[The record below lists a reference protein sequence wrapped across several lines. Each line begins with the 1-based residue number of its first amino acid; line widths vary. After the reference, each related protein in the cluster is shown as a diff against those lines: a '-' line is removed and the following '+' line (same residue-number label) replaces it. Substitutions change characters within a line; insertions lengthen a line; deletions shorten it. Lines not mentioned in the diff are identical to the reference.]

1 MASQATAPAPRLEIK
16 RKRVPTRAL
25 LALRALSVARPWPT
39 ALLLVAMGT
48 AAAVF
53 GASSVSHSE
62 AQKDRDAFHFA
73 SAEVASTLKLAIQRE
88 EDLIVNSS
96 AFVSSTGNVTPRRFD
111 RWVESIKALQRFPE
125 VQNIGLVRLVPAAQL
140 SAFESYR
147 RAEPIRPFGQA
158 TLAPNAPF
166 EVFPAGKRSQ
176 YCFAAAGLA
185 RTPAAFLPQSVDYCA
200 LAPTLLPTRDSGVA
214 NYAPFLLGHA
224 RTLGVATPIY
234 ADGTAPAT
242 VPARRRAFVGW
253 LGVLLEPGIV
263 VGRAREGY
271 RDLGVVFRYDLHGY
285 HVAFSS
291 GTIPGHAQRTTIN
304 LHNGWSVV
312 AVGAPFRGGIFDTS
326 HAGVLL
332 VGGTL
337 LSLLVG
343 ILVLT
348 LATGRRRALALVHEK
363 TRELLHQASHDPLTG
378 LANRALVLESAQ
390 RMLARSRRVSDGL
403 VVAMFI
409 DLDNFKRIN
418 DTLGHAAGDELLRIT
433 ASRLHA
439 TVRDSDLA
447 GRLGGDEFV
456 VLADTLLRESQ
467 TDEMARRL
475 IAALHSPV
483 KLPQG
488 FVFPSVSIGVAAGHY
503 KRPHEL
509 LRDAD
514 LALYEAKSQG
524 KNRYVLYEARDAVA
538 LTQSPQREPQNT
550 PTEVTSK
557 LSGSTRR

>member
-1 MASQATAPAPRLEIK
+1 MHAQATAPAAKLKSPRKHLPA
-16 RKRVPTRAL
+16 R
-25 LALRALSVARPWPT
+25 ALRALRALFVARPWPT
-39 ALLLVAMGT
+39 ALLLVALGT

-53 GASSVSHSE
+53 GATSVSHSE
-62 AQKDRDAFHFA
+62 AQKNRDAFRFA
-73 SAEVASTLKLAIQRE
+73 SAEVASTLRLAIQRE

-96 AFVSSTGNVTPRRFD
+96 AFVSAAGNVTPRQFD

-125 VQNIGLVRLVPAAQL
+125 LQNIGLVRLVPASQL
-140 SAFESYR
+140 GAFESYR

-158 TLAPNAPF
+158 TVAPNAPF
-166 EVFPAGKRSQ
+166 QIFPPGPRGQ
-176 YCFAAAGLA
+176 YCFATAGLA
-185 RTPAAFLPQSVDYCA
+185 RSVPAFLPQSVDYCA

-234 ADGTAPAT
+234 AAGTAPAT
-242 VPARRRAFVGW
+242 VAGRRRAFVGW

-271 RDLGVVFRYDLHGY
+271 RDLSVVFRYDRHGY

-291 GTIPGHAQRTTIN
+291 GVTHANAQSTTID

-312 AVGAPFRGGIFDTS
+312 ALGAPFTGGIFDNS

-348 LATGRRRALALVHEK
+348 LATGRRRALALVTEK
-363 TRELLHQASHDPLTG
+363 TRELSHQASHDPLTG
-378 LANRALVLESAQ
+378 LANRALVLESAE
-390 RMLARSRRVSDGL
+390 RMLARSRRMTQGL

-418 DTLGHAAGDELLRIT
+418 DTLGHAAGDELLKIT
-433 ASRLHA
+433 ASRLQA

-456 VLADTLLRESQ
+456 VLADTLLLESQ

-483 KLPQG
+483 KLQQG

-524 KNRYVLYEARDAVA
+524 KNRYVLYEVRTGAA
-538 LTQSPQREPQNT
+538 LAPLSQPEQQGT